1 MWVGS
6 RCHKSGDS
14 GATGFGIFVNDPAVA
29 RNFVFRHVRLARPSC
44 ALASQQLEAY
54 AAGIAF
60 VGAGHGLTDKEAG
73 PCRFPQD
80 VEKRNDTIHFF
91 AWVSSEGMGDLTVR
105 EAPRR
110 VLNKDITLP
119 THHA

>member
-1 MWVGS
+1 MGS
-6 RCHKSGDS
+6 SWPKL
-14 GATGFGIFVNDPAVA
+14 T
-29 RNFVFRHVRLARPSC
+29 
-44 ALASQQLEAY
+44 
-54 AAGIAF
+54 AANAAF

-80 VEKRNDTIHFF
+80 EENGNRTINFF
-91 AWVSSEGMGDLTVR
+91 AWVSSEGKGGMTVR

-110 VLNKDITLP
+110 VLNKRHYPLP

>member
-1 MWVGS
+1 M
-6 RCHKSGDS
+6 
-14 GATGFGIFVNDPAVA
+14 NDPAVA
-29 RNFVFRHVRLARPSC
+29 RNFVFRHVRLAWPSC

-73 PCRFPQD
+73 PCRFPQKGEEGRYEALD
-80 VEKRNDTIHFF
+80 FF
-91 AWVSSEGMGDLTVR
+91 KWASWRGMGDRTVR
-105 EAPRR
+105 QALPW
-110 VLNKDITLP
+110 VLNKRHYPLP